1 LAPEHREVAEFMLKR
16 ARQNLAAAETLVA
29 TEGQAENIVGFHL
42 QQTIE
47 KALKSVLAVREIE
60 IPRTHA
66 LGDLADLAADSG
78 VEVPK
83 ELASA
88 GWLTPWAVD
97 FRYEDE
103 VSDLDI
109 EAALG
114 AATAA
119 IGLAE
124 QTLDEDEAKS

>member
-1 LAPEHREVAEFMLKR
+1 MLER
-16 ARQNLAAAETLVA
+16 ARQNLGASRTLVA
-29 TEGQAENIVGFHL
+29 TEGHAENIVGFHL
-42 QQTIE
+42 QQATE
-47 KALKSVLAVREIE
+47 KALKSILAAREIE

-66 LGDLADLAADSG
+66 LGDLLDLVTDSG
-78 VEVPK
+78 IEVPK
-83 ELASA
+83 ALASA

-103 VSDLDI
+103 TADLDTD
-109 EAALG
+109 AALE

-124 QTLDEDEAKS
+124 EILDEDSER

>member
-1 LAPEHREVAEFMLKR
+1 LSPEHREVAEFMLER
-16 ARQNLAAAETLVA
+16 ARQNLGASRTLVA
-29 TEGQAENIVGFHL
+29 TEGHAENIVGFHL
-42 QQTIE
+42 QQATE
-47 KALKSVLAVREIE
+47 KALKSILAAREIE

-66 LGDLADLAADSG
+66 LGDLLDLVTDSG
-78 VEVPK
+78 IEVPK
-83 ELASA
+83 ALASA

-103 VSDLDI
+103 TADLDTD
-109 EAALG
+109 AALE

-124 QTLDEDEAKS
+124 EILDEDSER